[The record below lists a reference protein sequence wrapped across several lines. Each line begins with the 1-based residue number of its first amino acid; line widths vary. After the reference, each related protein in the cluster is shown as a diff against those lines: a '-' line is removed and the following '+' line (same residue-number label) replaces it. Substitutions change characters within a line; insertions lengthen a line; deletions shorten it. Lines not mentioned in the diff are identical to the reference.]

1 MSIRVVIA
9 DDHPLMLVG
18 IRHALASEPN
28 ITVVGEALEPG
39 ALLSC
44 IARTRCDIVVTDFA
58 MPGRAH
64 ADGLLMLEAI
74 REAFPSVRIVVL
86 TMLDNPALMQNIC
99 NTGVLTVLNKRGVPT
114 DLPRAVMA
122 AHSGRSFVSTKPREP
137 IGVPE
142 SDDLYALSAREIE
155 VVRMCTN
162 GMSMTDIAHHYGRSI
177 KTISTQK
184 HNAMKK
190 LGIRS
195 DAELYL
201 YVSDH
206 GLA

>member
-9 DDHPLMLVG
+9 DDHPLMLYG
-18 IRHALASEPN
+18 IRHALASETS
-28 ITVVGEALEPG
+28 ISVVGEALEPG

-44 IARTRCDIVVTDFA
+44 IARTHCDVVVTDFA

-74 REAFPSVRIVVL
+74 REAFPLVRVVVL
-86 TMLDNPALMQNIC
+86 TML
-99 NTGVLTVLNKRGVPT
+99 NKRGVAADLARAIVAAYAGRPFLPAVRPMPT
-114 DLPRAVMA
+114 AVN
-122 AHSGRSFVSTKPREP
+122 
-137 IGVPE
+137 
-142 SDDLYALSAREIE
+142 DDVYALSPREIE
-155 VVRMCTN
+155 VVRMCAS
-162 GMSMTDIAHHYGRSI
+162 GMTMTDIAHYYGRSI

-195 DAELYL
+195 DAELFL
-201 YVSDH
+201 YVSGN

>member
-9 DDHPLMLVG
+9 DDHPLMLYG
-18 IRHALASEPN
+18 IRHALASETS
-28 ITVVGEALEPG
+28 ISVVGEALEPG

-44 IARTRCDIVVTDFA
+44 IARTHCDVVVTDFA

-74 REAFPSVRIVVL
+74 REAFPLVRVVVL

-99 NTGVLTVLNKRGVPT
+99 NTGVLTVLNKRGVAA
-114 DLPRAVMA
+114 DLARAIVA
-122 AHSGRSFVSTKPREP
+122 AHAGRPFLPAVRPMPTA
-137 IGVPE
+137 VN
-142 SDDLYALSAREIE
+142 DDVYALSPREIE
-155 VVRMCTN
+155 VVRMCAS
-162 GMSMTDIAHHYGRSI
+162 GMTMTDIAHYYGRSI

-195 DAELYL
+195 DAELFL
-201 YVSDH
+201 YVSGN